1 MFWGVEFV
9 EDKATKRA
17 FDVRKNLTSR
27 VVKAGLEVSCVKLYT
42 CSLCHTTIAYL
53 SRRPDLGDCVG
64 SFTAFK
70 LAQEG
75 IMLVGGSPGCA
86 DGVNGDQLQL
96 SPPLVMTEAQI
107 DDAVRMLADAIETV
121 RLEVAA
127 EVAVAVA
134 Q

>member
-1 MFWGVEFV
+1 
-9 EDKATKRA
+9 
-17 FDVRKNLTSR
+17 
-27 VVKAGLEVSCVKLYT
+27 
-42 CSLCHTTIAYL
+42 
-53 SRRPDLGDCVG
+53 
-64 SFTAFK
+64 
-70 LAQEG
+70 
-75 IMLVGGSPGCA
+75 MLVGGSPGCA

-107 DDAVRMLADAIETV
+107 DDAVRMLAGAIETV